1 MTDRMM
7 TPMSLSESVR
17 ANWGWMLALGILFIV
32 GGVFAFASPF
42 LASLVVTTIVAFV
55 LVIAGVAQI
64 VQAWRMKSWGG
75 FLWQLIIGIVI
86 LIGGIAIYVNPIA
99 GTLTLTLF
107 AAAMFLAKGVFQIV
121 LGFQL
126 RPHDGWGWIVSSGVI
141 AVLVGVLIYAQWP
154 MSSLYALGTLAGIS
168 LAFTGWSY
176 VMIALAA
183 RRLAMLAP
191 PITSH

>member
-1 MTDRMM
+1 MTDRSMM
-7 TPMSLSESVR
+7 TISASDHVR

-32 GGVFAFASPF
+32 GGFFAFMAPF

-64 VQAWRMKSWGG
+64 FQAWRMKSWGG
-75 FLWQLIIGIVI
+75 FLWQLIIGIVL
-86 LIGGIAIYVNPIA
+86 LIGGIAIYANPVA

-107 AAAMFLAKGVFQIV
+107 AAAMFLAKGVFQII

-126 RPHDGWGWIVSSGVI
+126 RPHDGWGWIIASGVI
-141 AVLVGVLIYAQWP
+141 ALIVGVLIYVQWP

-176 VMIALAA
+176 IAIALAG
-183 RRLAMLAP
+183 RRMAA
-191 PITSH
+191 

>member
-17 ANWGWMLALGILFIV
+17 TNWGWMLALGILFIV

-55 LVIAGVAQI
+55 IIVAGVAQI

-75 FLWQLIIGIVI
+75 FIWQLIIGII
-86 LIGGIAIYVNPIA
+86 LVVGGIAIYANPVA
-99 GTLTLTLF
+99 GTVTLTLF

-126 RPHDGWGWIVSSGVI
+126 RPHDGWGWIVASGVI
-141 AVLVGVLIYAQWP
+141 AALVGVLIYAQWP

-176 VMIALAA
+176 VMIALAG
-183 RRLAMLAP
+183 RRLAM
-191 PITSH
+191 

>member
-55 LVIAGVAQI
+55 IVVAGIAQI

-75 FLWQLIIGIVI
+75 FIWQLIIGII
-86 LIGGIAIYVNPIA
+86 LVVGGLAIYANPVA
-99 GTLTLTLF
+99 GTVTLTLF

-126 RPHDGWGWIVSSGVI
+126 RPHDGWGWIVASGVI
-141 AVLVGVLIYAQWP
+141 AALVGVLIYAQWP

-183 RRLAMLAP
+183 RRMAM
-191 PITSH
+191 

>member
-1 MTDRMM
+1 MTDRVM

-17 ANWGWMLALGILFIV
+17 ANWGWMLSLGVLFIV

-55 LVIAGVAQI
+55 LVIVGAAQI

-183 RRLAMLAP
+183 RRLA
-191 PITSH
+191 I